1 MIVLQKTLIF
11 RQLEGTLTFRQKMS
25 EVRRCCQ
32 IFVVLPYRN
41 LSDPVVV
48 PVGYI
53 QNVGFGIVQQPH
65 RPVK

>member
-11 RQLEGTLTFRQKMS
+11 CQLEGTLTSRQKMS

-48 PVGYI
+48 
-53 QNVGFGIVQQPH
+53 
-65 RPVK
+65 